1 MTSLCTA
8 PVTAVACT
16 FPVRMMNLV
25 VGKHTAGNHIDC
37 AVVALAAS
45 HMLAEMLG
53 Q

>member
-1 MTSLCTA
+1 MYTA
-8 PVTAVACT
+8 PVMAVVCT
-16 FPVRMMNLV
+16 CPVRTMNLV

-45 HMLAEMLG
+45 HMLAEMFV